1 MKVTTKAVLY
11 SLLVFPGAGYFTVK
25 QRLKGFTCMGATL
38 ACIAA
43 IMQDVFYK
51 AQIIADKITKG
62 EIPLDL
68 FIIREQIDAT
78 TGVFS
83 PSTITALYLTLV
95 MIWLAGILDSYR
107 LGRKLERDKQPDK
120 HKMKIH

>member
-11 SLLVFPGAGYFTVK
+11 SLLVFPGAGYFTVR
-25 QRLKGFTCMGATL
+25 QRLKGFSCMGITL
-38 ACIAA
+38 VCIAA

-51 AQIIADKITKG
+51 AQIITDKITKG

-78 TGVFS
+78 TGVLDS
-83 PSTITALYLTLV
+83 STVTVIYLTLIT
-95 MIWLAGILDSYR
+95 IWLVGIVDAYR
-107 LGRKLERDKQPDK
+107 LAKKFDASS
-120 HKMKIH
+120 H